1 MEKRIPWGKIVDF
14 LFNKQSEEDKDLK
27 NWVAEDTGNQELINE
42 LFVVDRL
49 ANQIPDS
56 FTPDMGR
63 AWEKVQMRISTEKS
77 IGTLTNYLLKI
88 AAVLIFILI
97 GFGIH
102 LLLFPKSDSM
112 FTKIHAPNGQKTHVL
127 LPDSSKVI
135 LNGGTTIAFKQDFS
149 HERKVELSGE
159 ALFEVRKQGGARF
172 IVQTPEINIEVLGT
186 KFNVKAYEEE
196 LDIEISL
203 VEGSVELV
211 QNQKIVTDLVPG
223 QVALLNKSDN
233 RITRKYDDVQKNI
246 SWSLDQLIFEE
257 NTFEEI
263 EIYLERWYG
272 VDIELDASLKN
283 EHRYTFSVKSESLR
297 ELLDLISL
305 ITPIEYKIDGK
316 KVRIAKNQKSLKSLP
331 MIK

>member
-1 MEKRIPWGKIVDF
+1 MEKIIPWGKIVDF

-102 LLLFPKSDSM
+102 LLLFPKSDAM
-112 FTKIHAPNGQKTHVL
+112 FTKIHSPNGQKTHVL

-149 HERKVELSGE
+149 NERKVELSGE

-211 QNQKIVTDLVPG
+211 QNQKIVTDLAPG